1 MRPTTHDSEETT
13 EVYIEVLKQVNVWC
27 IWIVFITTLQSAYPK
42 IQFIGMNN
50 TANAF
55 SNYGIKDLSFE
66 RKIES
71 WVSVTNFHR

>member
-42 IQFIGMNN
+42 IQFIWIIQQM
-50 TANAF
+50 
-55 SNYGIKDLSFE
+55 L
-66 RKIES
+66 
-71 WVSVTNFHR
+71 SVTKV